1 MPRSTLRRDMLR
13 WLLNHVSSAV
23 LAVLVTGATVAL
35 GTAAKGVQRRRRAG
49 RPARDNDVRIATMEL
64 VGVAYAILVG
74 FVIVSLWTS
83 QQSAVDTVADEA
95 SSLDDLITLT
105 AGMAPADAT
114 AIRDAVRQYATVE
127 VDREWNRMRAGDAS
141 LTAGRQLDAVFTAI
155 VRADSS
161 TSLRA
166 SVQDKAI
173 DDFKEVEDHRSRRLE
188 LAKDRLAGE
197 LWMLVLASSA
207 GLVLLVTAL
216 ETDDRWDVVATAVI
230 STTIG
235 LVLFV
240 MMALSYPFS
249 GQVAVSQR
257 PFGEVVREIDQEAG
271 R

>member
-1 MPRSTLRRDMLR
+1 MLR

-23 LAVLVTGATVAL
+23 LAVLVTGAVVAI
-35 GTAAKGVQRRRRAG
+35 GSAAKWVQRRRRAG

-83 QQSAVDTVADEA
+83 QQSAADTVADEA
-95 SSLDDLITLT
+95 SSLDGLVTLT
-105 AGMAPADAT
+105 NGMAPADAS
-114 AIRDAVRQYATVE
+114 AIRDAMRQYAIVE
-127 VDREWNRMRAGDAS
+127 VDREWGSMRIGDAS
-141 LTAGRQLDAVFTAI
+141 PSAGRQLDAIFTAI
-155 VRADSS
+155 VRADNS

-166 SVQDKAI
+166 SLQDKAI
-173 DDFKEVEDHRSRRLE
+173 DDFKDLEAHRSRRLE

-216 ETDDRWDVVATAVI
+216 ETDDRWDVVAAVVT

-249 GQVAVSQR
+249 GQLAVSHG
-257 PFGEVVREIDQEAG
+257 PFGAVVREIDQQVG